1 MLILYSWFWLSH
13 SRACFAAGE
22 QPVQRCKD
30 TTKIGFEDYLSC
42 LSVFAPGKGI
52 QDTLGFWIP
61 RRGFRIPITGFQI
74 FFSGTWIPDSN
85 CQWYSGF
92 LLLYSGFQ
100 GPGFRIPQTK
110 ISKIPDS
117 KCKNFPDSGIRI
129 PLHGATVKVIW
140 HIWFHF
146 LFPHADSR
154 ASHGASLLK
163 HKKCL
168 QF

>member
-1 MLILYSWFWLSH
+1 MRLPAPYELSH
-13 SRACFAAGE
+13 VKNEFS
-22 QPVQRCKD
+22 
-30 TTKIGFEDYLSC
+30 L
-42 LSVFAPGKGI
+42 APCKGI

-85 CQWYSGF
+85 CQWDSGF

-129 PLHGATVKVIW
+129 PLHGAI
-140 HIWFHF
+140 
-146 LFPHADSR
+146 
-154 ASHGASLLK
+154 SLLGLTACHDIVLHISK
-163 HKKCL
+163 SEKALDCL
-168 QF
+168 RTLLKIFPLF